1 MAPRYDD
8 LIEVIEDTYSEGAQP
23 VRRQYDL
30 LEHSAPQLTSSV
42 NTSHTEYSPQPTPIE
57 QLEVLRLEEPDSIPM
72 LEYDDSCPK
81 TASYMPY
88 RMAPDGTSLLQP
100 IDTERPRRDSDS
112 TLIPTMASYM
122 PPRMAPDETP
132 LLQPLERSRG
142 DEACVVTVAVE
153 GDNDRDQVDTVSE
166 SCELHKCRPDA
177 DETDDNSTMCGRV
190 KNFFIQRRGLLYIP
204 LVLVFGI
211 LLYLVDVG
219 SDVMAAVDHF
229 EEGHPV
235 WGSLTITFIVL
246 PALFWAAVSWTWWYY
261 DPQERKD
268 RYKTHRM
275 KRMRRMRMLL
285 AVLLLDPLTR

>member
-1 MAPRYDD
+1 MARCEPYPSYDD
-8 LIEVIEDTYSEGAQP
+8 LIEVIDAYSEEAQP
-23 VRRQYDL
+23 VLRQ

-42 NTSHTEYSPQPTPIE
+42 NTPTPSHTKYSPQPTPIE
-57 QLEVLRLEEPDSIPM
+57 QPEVPHPEEPDSIPM

-81 TASYMPY
+81 TPC
-88 RMAPDGTSLLQP
+88 L
-100 IDTERPRRDSDS
+100 
-112 TLIPTMASYM
+112 
-122 PPRMAPDETP
+122 
-132 LLQPLERSRG
+132 
-142 DEACVVTVAVE
+142 VA
-153 GDNDRDQVDTVSE
+153 
-166 SCELHKCRPDA
+166 
-177 DETDDNSTMCGRV
+177 DDNITMCGRV
-190 KNFFIQRRGLLYIP
+190 KNFFIRCRGLLDIP

-229 EEGHPV
+229 EEGNPV

-246 PALFWAAVSWTWWYY
+246 PALCWAAVSWTWWYY

-275 KRMRRMRMLL
+275 RRMRRMRMLL